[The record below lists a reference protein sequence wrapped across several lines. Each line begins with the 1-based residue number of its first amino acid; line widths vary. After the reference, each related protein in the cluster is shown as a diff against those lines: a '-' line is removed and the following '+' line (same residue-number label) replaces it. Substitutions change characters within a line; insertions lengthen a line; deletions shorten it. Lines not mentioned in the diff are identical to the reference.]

1 MSSEEGLPVA
11 RRKTRTLT
19 ELELEIMR
27 LVWGAEEVSVDDI
40 EAALSKSGR
49 PLSQPS
55 IRTMLAILRDKG
67 YVKRRRLGRGHVY
80 REAVKAEQAK
90 KKILTDIIDRLYD
103 GSASSL
109 VATLVTQGMVSK
121 EDLSEARRL
130 IRKREREQE

>member
-1 MSSEEGLPVA
+1 MA

-27 LVWGAEEVSVDDI
+27 LVWGAEEVSVEDI
-40 EAALSKSGR
+40 ESALDESGR
-49 PLSQPS
+49 PLSQQS

-67 YVKRRRLGRGHVY
+67 YVKRRRLGRGYAY
-80 REAVKAEQAK
+80 REAVKAEQAEK
-90 KKILTDIIDRLYD
+90 MILKDLIDRLYD

-109 VATLVTQGMVSK
+109 VATLVNQGMVSK

-130 IRKREREQE
+130 IRKREREQEK

>member
-1 MSSEEGLPVA
+1 MA

-27 LVWGAEEVSVDDI
+27 LVWGAEEVSVEDI
-40 EAALSKSGR
+40 ESALDKSGR
-49 PLSQPS
+49 PLSQQS

-67 YVKRRRLGRGHVY
+67 YVKRRRLGRGYAY
-80 REAVKAEQAK
+80 REAVKAEQAE
-90 KKILTDIIDRLYD
+90 KKILKDLIDRLYD

-109 VATLVTQGMVSK
+109 VATLVNQGMVSK

-130 IRKREREQE
+130 IRKREREQTRQFPFH